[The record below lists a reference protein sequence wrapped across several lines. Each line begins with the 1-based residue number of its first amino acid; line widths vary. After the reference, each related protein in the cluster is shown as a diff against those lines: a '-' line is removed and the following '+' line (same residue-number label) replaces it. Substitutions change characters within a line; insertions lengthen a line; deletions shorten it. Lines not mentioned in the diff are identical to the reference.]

1 MRRIFP
7 HSREGACYGITLTVT
22 SPERSLSLP
31 LPLWTTSFT
40 SWSHV
45 GHNKHIVGASLHT
58 WAGIVVLCPKSG
70 RALRNLCAACIK
82 SSAAHRKYLVG
93 LGCPRRKRAP
103 TSPCWTAGAR
113 CCAAPRLSSS
123 TCATAR
129 ERGLPVKTSRDNDKR
144 VEILV
149 RKIPKESMHCGAQR
163 RAHTYNTAFRLYV
176 PCMYTLT
183 FMTVS
188 IHLQSIYRF

>member
-1 MRRIFP
+1 MLRHNINRYF
-7 HSREGACYGITLTVT
+7 SGKV
-22 SPERSLSLP
+22 SLSASPSLDNI
-31 LPLWTTSFT
+31 L
-40 SWSHV
+40 HV
-45 GHNKHIVGASLHT
+45 MEPRRTQQAHCWRIVTYMGGHR
-58 WAGIVVLCPKSG
+58 
-70 RALRNLCAACIK
+70 RALSEKRSSIAKPQRAACIK

-93 LGCPRRKRAP
+93 LGRPRRKRAP

-149 RKIPKESMHCGAQR
+149 RKIPKESMHCEAQR

-183 FMTVS
+183 FMTILRVS
-188 IHLQSIYRF
+188 IHLQYWALYSAG